1 MLATSAVWSGGHVV
15 ILLPLAGRLESPVP
29 VTALSLGHLDEQDL
43 CRSVMWCQFHD
54 PFGVPS
60 RCRATASPKV
70 GLVSDEQEPASAP
83 ATSPETETDDIER
96 LMASVGQAQLAAG
109 YPVNEVNDTLSDIS
123 TAYERPELN
132 GYVLPNVVFVDDEST
147 GRARVLTSSIGSMR
161 LDQAT
166 QVHRVVRDSVNR
178 TLAPVAAMAK
188 LAAIETTPPRFSW
201 WLVVIANGFTAAGFA
216 LVFRVSLWG
225 VLIAGILGMLVA
237 LALALTAKRP
247 SLSALVPFAAAFVA
261 SFVVFTASVYFD
273 ADVQPVRVVAA
284 PLITLIPGVAL
295 TRGTQELANNQIVSG
310 SSRLISATV
319 QILVLTFGI
328 LTGARLAPVDDYNF
342 ADLTEALLPWW
353 AAWIGV
359 LVFAVGQ
366 SVVSNEPRGAIRIVV
381 ILLFATYGVQTLVSA
396 TIDPILASG
405 VAAGVALLGAT
416 IVQRRS
422 RRGFPAFVLFEPV
435 FWLLVPGSL
444 GLVALTQEFAA
455 RDAALT
461 RNVDQQGEN
470 MSSVVGLTTGTDV
483 LTVAAG
489 TIIAITIGMLVAS
502 AIARVVPE
510 RTQAKSTP

>member
-1 MLATSAVWSGGHVV
+1 VQSRQEHSAGW
-15 ILLPLAGRLESPVP
+15 LRRPRCDLEPLGVSWCGYPARSP
-29 VTALSLGHLDEQDL
+29 T
-43 CRSVMWCQFHD
+43 
-54 PFGVPS
+54 
-60 RCRATASPKV
+60 V
-70 GLVSDEQEPASAP
+70 GLVSEEQKPESAP
-83 ATSPETETDDIER
+83 AAAEDSQTDEIER

-109 YPVNEVNDTLSDIS
+109 YPVNEVNDTLSELS
-123 TAYERPELN
+123 AAYDRPELT
-132 GYVLPNVVFVDDEST
+132 GYVLPNVVFVDDERT
-147 GRARVLTSSIGSMR
+147 GRARVLTSNIGSMR

-166 QVHRVVRDSVNR
+166 QVHRVVRDIVSR
-178 TLAPVAAMAK
+178 ALTPVAAMAK

-201 WLVVIANGFTAAGFA
+201 WLVVVANGFTAAGFA

-225 VLIAGILGMLVA
+225 VLIAGILGTLVA

-319 QILVLTFGI
+319 QIFVLTFGI
-328 LTGARLAPVDDYNF
+328 LTGARLAPIDNYNF

-359 LVFAVGQ
+359 LVFAIGQ

-381 ILLFATYGVQTLVSA
+381 VLLLATYGVQTLVSA

-455 RDAALT
+455 RDSALT
-461 RNVDQQGEN
+461 RQVDTQGAN
-470 MSSVVGLTTGTDV
+470 SSSVVGLTTGTDV

-502 AIARVVPE
+502 AVARVVPV
-510 RTQAKSTP
+510 RDAAKSTP

>member
-1 MLATSAVWSGGHVV
+1 
-15 ILLPLAGRLESPVP
+15 
-29 VTALSLGHLDEQDL
+29 
-43 CRSVMWCQFHD
+43 
-54 PFGVPS
+54 
-60 RCRATASPKV
+60 
-70 GLVSDEQEPASAP
+70 VSDEQESTSVP
-83 ATSPETETDDIER
+83 ATSQETETDDIER

-147 GRARVLTSSIGSMR
+147 GRARVLTSNIGSMR

-178 TLAPVAAMAK
+178 TLAPMAAMAK

-201 WLVVIANGFTAAGFA
+201 WLVVVANGFTAAGFA

-225 VLIAGILGMLVA
+225 VLIAVLGMLVA
-237 LALALTAKRP
+237 LALALTAKRS

-328 LTGARLAPVDDYNF
+328 LTGARLAPVDNYNF

-381 ILLFATYGVQTLVSA
+381 ILLLATYGVQTVVSA

-461 RNVDQQGEN
+461 RNVDRQGEN
-470 MSSVVGLTTGTDV
+470 VSSVVGLTTGTDV

-510 RTQAKSTP
+510 RTQAKPTP